1 MASATTK
8 NGSSKPF
15 VPSTGTIQVLTANA
29 ALADNATFVKAT
41 SASGAKTLTLPAAA
55 RFPGR
60 EFTVY
65 KTDGTGT
72 IVIDGNASEQIDGAT
87 TLTLAAAKDVVTLI
101 SIGTAWVVKSKV
113 IA

>member
-15 VPSTGTIQVLTANA
+15 VPSTGAIQVLTANA
-29 ALADNATFVKAT
+29 ALADNTTFVKAS
-41 SASGAKTLTLPAAA
+41 SASGAKTLSLPAAA

-60 EFTVY
+60 EVTVF
-65 KTDGTGT
+65 KEGGSGT
-72 IVIDGNASEQIDGAT
+72 IVIDPNASEQIDGAT
-87 TLTLAAAKDVVTLI
+87 TLTLAAAKDVVTII

>member
-29 ALADNATFVKAT
+29 ALADNTTFVKAT

-60 EFTVY
+60 EVTVY

-72 IVIDGNASEQIDGAT
+72 IVIDGNASEQVDGAT

-101 SIGTAWVVKSKV
+101 SIGTAWVVKSKA